1 MTAAAAGTAGTAGTA
16 TSSGAGDAAP
26 VDLHEVVVMRKVGVS
41 WIALAC
47 VACLLLAACG
57 GGTPSRPSASSTR
70 TPRPSPSL
78 TISKPTGAP
87 TATQPG
93 TPTPTASP
101 TPTATATPTGGP
113 TNAPTPTASE
123 SPSSTDTSAA
133 STDEG
138 TDIPAWAWWLLG
150 LLLVA
155 LAVGVPLI
163 VRARRRAAWAAELA
177 TASEEVAWFARVLLP
192 QLQSASSVDQLSG
205 GWSVGLA
212 RVTAVQDQLT
222 ALAAT
227 ARRDVDEAR
236 ATQLRDAVREAREG
250 MDGLVAS
257 RTPGPVSQ
265 DVASIAAHLE
275 AALAVATP

>member
-1 MTAAAAGTAGTAGTA
+1 
-16 TSSGAGDAAP
+16 
-26 VDLHEVVVMRKVGVS
+26 MRKVSLSWVALVCVS
-41 WIALAC
+41 CFLF
-47 VACLLLAACG
+47 AACG
-57 GGTPSRPSASSTR
+57 QGTPSGPSASLTR
-70 TPRPSPSL
+70 PTPTR

-87 TATQPG
+87 TTPEPAPTSAPTPTPTPAPTIAPTRTITATATATATTTTTATPTPTP
-93 TPTPTASP
+93 TPTPTA
-101 TPTATATPTGGP
+101 T
-113 TNAPTPTASE
+113 E
-123 SPSSTDTSAA
+123 SPSESDTSDA

-138 TDIPAWAWWLLG
+138 SDVPTWVWWLLG
-150 LLLVA
+150 LLLLA
-155 LAVGVPLI
+155 LAVGIPLI
-163 VRARRRAAWAAELA
+163 IRARRRAAWNAELA

-222 ALAAT
+222 ALSAT
-227 ARRDVDEAR
+227 ARRDVDETR

-265 DVASIAAHLE
+265 EVANIAAHLE